1 MKKKIS
7 ALWMSAGICL
17 AVISLVLAVFMGK
30 RTPVLAVCSGILTG
44 FLLLWA
50 VRIMREYRMY
60 HRIVHE
66 ILGEISRDDFLDQT
80 EKNTKS
86 PVVEEVIELLT
97 EKIHKRYGDLL
108 ATKQMEYSILQS
120 QINPHFLYNTLEAIR
135 SQAVIDRYDNLAEMV
150 ETLSR
155 YYRYCVSNKKN
166 FVLLEEELKNIQN
179 YFKIQ
184 QFRFEGRFQLAL
196 SVMDQTL
203 YKAVIPKMTLQPLVE
218 NAVFHGLEQKK
229 QGGIVQ
235 IKIYRSDTDIHIF
248 VSDNGC
254 GMPFEKVVEINHSMI
269 HKQDL
274 IQNHSGRTG
283 IAMVNVN
290 SRIKMQ
296 YGEEYG
302 VRVYSTEGMGTDVE
316 VSLPYRN
323 IEESGDIL

>member
-1 MKKKIS
+1 M
-7 ALWMSAGICL
+7 
-17 AVISLVLAVFMGK
+17 
-30 RTPVLAVCSGILTG
+30 CSR
-44 FLLLWA
+44 LLL
-50 VRIMREYRMY
+50 R
-60 HRIVHE
+60 
-66 ILGEISRDDFLDQT
+66 
-80 EKNTKS
+80 KS
-86 PVVEEVIELLT
+86 LQR
-97 EKIHKRYGDLL
+97 KIHKRYGDLL

-135 SQAVIDRYDNLAEMV
+135 SQAVIDKYDNLAEMV

-179 YFKIQ
+179 YFRIQ
-184 QFRFEGRFQLAL
+184 QFRFEDRFQLNL
-196 SVMDQTL
+196 SVMDQSL
-203 YKAVIPKMTLQPLVE
+203 YKSVIPKMTLE

-269 HKQDL
+269 HNQDL
-274 IQNHSGRTG
+274 IQNHSGKTG

-302 VRVYSTEGMGTDVE
+302 VRIYSTEGMGTDVE
-316 VSLPYRN
+316 VSLPYRSM
-323 IEESGDIL
+323 EESRDIL